1 MIKASLRGLLQR
13 KLRLSLAVF
22 AIVLSV
28 AFLAGSMVLSD
39 TLSARF
45 TALFTTVNQ
54 NVAVVVQPKDPQA
67 VDPARLTTE
76 HVRALSEVDG
86 VRVASP
92 QVRAEGVVPF
102 RSTDGDPVSADA
114 AYGFG
119 VDGSDDP
126 LGLVEL
132 REGRWPTAEGE
143 VVITAHTAELAK
155 VERGQQ
161 LKVYLPVLNEPR
173 SFTVVGIAGY
183 SGGRNSLAGETVVMF
198 QQAYAQQTFYGATG
212 RYGLVSFAA
221 DEGVSDT
228 ELQRRIAERLPAGF
242 KALTAEESSEDQAA
256 LSGGVLIDVFK
267 YILIGFAVVAGV
279 VGIFLIFNTF
289 NIIVA
294 QRTRELALLRA
305 LGAGWGQVAG
315 SVLLEAL
322 VVGVVGAT
330 LGLAA
335 GVGVAASAEQYLMGE
350 VPLPDVDLVIAPLT
364 VILAYLLGVVVTL
377 IAAFVP
383 AVRASS
389 VPPVAAMRDVVRPDK
404 SLKALSIVGAAF
416 VLPGVGLV
424 LLGAFADL
432 GGTAFLILLAGAVL
446 LFIGTLLLSP
456 LLARPIVRGLGALI
470 GRGSAGNLGVRNAA
484 RNPRRTAVTAA
495 AIIIGV
501 TVIGMTATVVQSFKT
516 SLEDIMGENIGVE
529 VMIQA
534 GVTAAPDGRQGFNPK
549 ALEQVRAIS
558 GVKEAAAW
566 HFVALGVSVAGQP
579 QAFGVFATDVGQAS
593 RMFPIDATDGQ
604 IRTLA
609 AQELVLDDNIAE
621 TLKLKAGDR
630 TPVVIGGVTRDYTV
644 VGVYRATPL
653 IQGIL
658 VGEPAVADFP
668 GPLAFQGF
676 VSLDDGVDAAPVVE
690 KIETIMKDYPG
701 VQVGDRQSYVDQ
713 ATASYDFL
721 LIAVQILL
729 VVALVIALLGI
740 LNTLVL
746 SIVERTRELG
756 LVRAVGLSRAGLVR
770 MVTVESVLIT
780 VFGVFLGLALGVG
793 LGAAFTKA
801 LMTLE
806 FATIIAIPWLE
817 LAQYLLA
824 AVVAGVLAA
833 VIPARMAARLNVL
846 DAISYE

>member
-28 AFLAGSMVLSD
+28 AFLAGSLVLSD
-39 TLSARF
+39 TLNARF
-45 TALFTTVNQ
+45 TALFSTINQ
-54 NVAVVVQPKDPQA
+54 NVSVVVQPKDPQA
-67 VDPARLTTE
+67 VDPARLTEAQLRT
-76 HVRALSEVDG
+76 LSEVDG
-86 VRVASP
+86 VSAVSP
-92 QVRAEGVVPF
+92 DVSAQGVTPF
-102 RSTDGDPVSADA
+102 RTTDGEPVSADA
-114 AYGFG
+114 ALGFG
-119 VDGSDDP
+119 VDGNDDP
-126 LGLVEL
+126 LGLIEL

-143 VVITAHTAELAK
+143 IAITAHTAELAK
-155 VERGQQ
+155 VKRGEQ

-173 SFTVVGIAGY
+173 SFTVVGVAGY
-183 SGGRNSLAGETVVMF
+183 SGGRDSLAGEVVVMF
-198 QQAYAQQTFYGATG
+198 QQAFAQRTFYGETG
-212 RYGLVSFAA
+212 RFGGASFAA
-221 DEGVSDT
+221 EEGVGDT
-228 ELQRRIAERLPAGF
+228 ELKRRIEEKLPAGF
-242 KALTAEESSEDQAA
+242 KALTGQESSEEQSAQV
-256 LSGGVLIDVFK
+256 GVLFDVFK
-267 YILIGFAVVAGV
+267 YILIGFAVVAGI

-322 VVGVVGAT
+322 VVSLVGAT
-330 LGLAA
+330 VGLAA
-335 GVGVAASAEQYLMGE
+335 GIGLAAAGEAAITSEVELPSAG
-350 VPLPDVDLVIAPLT
+350 LVVAPLT

-377 IAAFVP
+377 VAAFVP

-416 VLPGVGLV
+416 ALPGVGLV

-446 LFIGTLLLSP
+446 VFIGALLLSP
-456 LLARPIVRGLGALI
+456 LLARPIVRGLGALV
-470 GRGSAGNLGVRNAA
+470 GRGSAGDLGVRNAA

-516 SLEDIMGENIGVE
+516 SLSDIMGENIGVE

-534 GVTAAPDGRQGFNPK
+534 SVTAAPDGRQGFNPK
-549 ALEQVRAIS
+549 ALEQVRAIP

-566 HFVALGVSVAGQP
+566 HFDALGVSVAGQP
-579 QAFGVFATDVGQAS
+579 QAFGIFATDVGQAS
-593 RMFPIDATDGQ
+593 RMFPFDATDGQ

-644 VGVYRATPL
+644 VGVYKATPI

-676 VSLDDGVDAAPVVE
+676 VSLNDGVDAAPVVE

-729 VVALVIALLGI
+729 LVALVIALLGI

-756 LVRAVGLSRAGLVR
+756 LVRAVGLSRGGLVW
-770 MVTVESVLIT
+770 MITVESVLIT

-806 FATIIAIPWLE
+806 FATVIAIPWLE

>member
-28 AFLAGSMVLSD
+28 AFLSGSLVLSD
-39 TLSARF
+39 TLNARF
-45 TALFTTVNQ
+45 TALFSTINQ
-54 NVAVVVQPKDPQA
+54 NVSVVVQAKDPQA
-67 VDPARLTTE
+67 VEPARLTDAQL
-76 HVRALSEVDG
+76 RALSEVDG
-86 VRVASP
+86 VKAFSP
-92 QVRAEGVVPF
+92 DVSAQGVIPF
-102 RSTDGDPVSADA
+102 RGTDGEPVSADA
-114 AYGFG
+114 ALGFG
-119 VDGSDDP
+119 VDGKDDP

-143 VVITAHTAELAK
+143 VAITAHTAELAK
-155 VERGQQ
+155 VKRGDQ

-173 SFTVVGIAGY
+173 SFTVVGVAGY
-183 SGGRNSLAGETVVMF
+183 SGGRDSLAGEVVVMF
-198 QQAYAQQTFYGATG
+198 QQAFAQQTFYGATG
-212 RYGLVSFAA
+212 LYGGASFAA
-221 DEGVSDT
+221 EDGVSDDV
-228 ELQRRIAERLPAGF
+228 LKQRIVEQLPDGF
-242 KALTAEESSEDQAA
+242 KALTGQESSEEQSAQV
-256 LSGGVLIDVFK
+256 GVLFDVFK

-279 VGIFLIFNTF
+279 VGVFLIFNTF

-322 VVGVVGAT
+322 IVSLVGAT
-330 LGLAA
+330 VGLAA
-335 GVGVAASAEQYLMGE
+335 GIGVAAAGEAAITSEVALPSAG
-350 VPLPDVDLVIAPLT
+350 LVVAPLT

-377 IAAFVP
+377 VAAFVP

-404 SLKALSIVGAAF
+404 SLTALSIVGAVFA
-416 VLPGVGLV
+416 LPGIGLV

-432 GGTAFLILLAGAVL
+432 GGTAFLVLLGGAVL
-446 LFIGTLLLSP
+446 VFIGALLLSP

-534 GVTAAPDGRQGFNPK
+534 SVTAAPDGRQGFNPK
-549 ALEQVRAIS
+549 ALEQVRAIP

-566 HFVALGVSVAGQP
+566 HFDALGVSVAGQP
-579 QAFGVFATDVGQAS
+579 QAFGIFATDVGQAA
-593 RMFPIDATDGQ
+593 RMFPIDATDGT

-630 TPVVIGGVTRDYTV
+630 TPVAIGGVTRDYTV
-644 VGVYRATPL
+644 VGVYQATPI

-658 VGEPAVADFP
+658 VGEAAVADFP

-676 VSLDDGVDAAPVVE
+676 VSLNDGVDAAPVVE
-690 KIETIMKDYPG
+690 RIETIMKDYPG

-729 VVALVIALLGI
+729 LVALVIALLGI

-756 LVRAVGLSRAGLVR
+756 LVRAVGLSRSGLVW

-780 VFGVFLGLALGVG
+780 VFGVLLGLALGVG

-806 FATIIAIPWLE
+806 FATVIAIPWLE
-817 LAQYLLA
+817 LGQYLLA

>member
-28 AFLAGSMVLSD
+28 AFLAGSLVLSD
-39 TLSARF
+39 TLNARF
-45 TALFTTVNQ
+45 TALFSTINQ
-54 NVAVVVQPKDPQA
+54 NVSVVVAAKDPQA
-67 VDPARLTTE
+67 VEPARLTDAQL
-76 HVRALSEVDG
+76 RALSEVDG
-86 VRVASP
+86 VKAVSP
-92 QVRAEGVVPF
+92 DVSAQGVIPF
-102 RSTDGDPVSADA
+102 RATDGEPVSADA
-114 AYGFG
+114 ALGFG
-119 VDGSDDP
+119 VDGNDDP

-143 VVITAHTAELAK
+143 VTITAHTAELAK
-155 VERGQQ
+155 VKRGEQ

-173 SFTVVGIAGY
+173 SFTVVGVAGY
-183 SGGRNSLAGETVVMF
+183 SGGRDSLAGEVVVMF
-198 QQAYAQQTFYGATG
+198 QQAFAQQTFYGGTG
-212 RYGLVSFAA
+212 LYGGASFAA
-221 DEGVSDT
+221 EDGVSDDT
-228 ELQRRIAERLPAGF
+228 LKQRIVEKLPAGF
-242 KALTAEESSEDQAA
+242 KALTGQESSEEQSAQV
-256 LSGGVLIDVFK
+256 GVLFDVFK

-322 VVGVVGAT
+322 IVSLVGAT
-330 LGLAA
+330 VGLAA
-335 GVGVAASAEQYLMGE
+335 GIGVAAAGE
-350 VPLPDVDLVIAPLT
+350 AAITSQVELPAAGLVIAPLT

-404 SLKALSIVGAAF
+404 SLTALSIVGAVFA
-416 VLPGVGLV
+416 LPGIGLV

-432 GGTAFLILLAGAVL
+432 GGTAFLVLLGGAVL
-446 LFIGTLLLSP
+446 VFIGALLLSP

-516 SLEDIMGENIGVE
+516 SLEDIMGDNIGVE

-534 GVTAAPDGRQGFNPK
+534 NVTAAPDGRQGFNPK
-549 ALEQVRAIS
+549 ALDQVRAIP

-566 HFVALGVSVAGQP
+566 HFDALGVSVAGQP
-579 QAFGVFATDVGQAS
+579 QAFGIFATDVGQAS
-593 RMFPIDATDGQ
+593 RMFPFDATDGQ

-644 VGVYRATPL
+644 VGVYQATPI

-658 VGEPAVADFP
+658 VGEAAVADFP

-676 VSLDDGVDAAPVVE
+676 VSLNDGVDAAPVVE

-729 VVALVIALLGI
+729 LVALVIALLGI

-756 LVRAVGLSRAGLVR
+756 LVRAVGLSRSGLVW

-806 FATIIAIPWLE
+806 FATVIAIPWLE
-817 LAQYLLA
+817 LGQYLLA